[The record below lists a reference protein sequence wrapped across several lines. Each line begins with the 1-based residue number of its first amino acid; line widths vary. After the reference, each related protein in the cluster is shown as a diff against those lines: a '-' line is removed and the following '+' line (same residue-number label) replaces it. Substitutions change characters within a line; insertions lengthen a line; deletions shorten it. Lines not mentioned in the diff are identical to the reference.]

1 MELRDISKI
10 LRKYRRKIVFL
21 AIAGL
26 AFGVMVSL
34 LPSKYVSSGS
44 LYVKREA
51 NPGTGYFTYEGYYA
65 QQTAMSYTNSVV
77 AILESPDIKKK
88 VLGLMNI
95 PVNEK
100 TIRELGRTIKV
111 KKTGPQVILVTVK
124 NKNYDISM
132 DVWDK
137 TVNSLM
143 GITADMNKNGDE
155 NLGISLVSERPVV
168 KENYKSP
175 YLFGIA
181 GSLITLTLSLL
192 FISVKEYLKD

>member
-21 AIAGL
+21 AIAGF

-34 LPSKYVSSGS
+34 LPPKYISSGS

-132 DVWDK
+132 EVWDK

-155 NLGISLVSERPVV
+155 NLGISLISERPVV
-168 KENYKSP
+168 KEGYKSP

-181 GSLITLTLSLL
+181 GSLITLTLSLF